1 MPAEVRG
8 GTKSPGTGVK
18 DGSCEL
24 SLGPL
29 KEQSPVFFKLVML
42 VIRIQILSTAGRYSI
57 VKLNPQ
63 LDII

>member
-1 MPAEVRG
+1 MCKKGVVPAEVRG

-29 KEQSPVFFKLVML
+29 KEQSPVFFKLVVL
-42 VIRIQILSTAGRYSI
+42 VIRIQDSEHSRQVLYC
-57 VKLNPQ
+57 
-63 LDII
+63 